1 MGPQQW
7 EESMMEE
14 IVPDV
19 FTWRWYSEPHG
30 YDFNGHF
37 LRHSEGNICID
48 PVQPSDPVLDELM
61 RMGAA
66 RILITNRNHCRA
78 ANLVRDRLGARTGIH
93 PEDAAHA
100 RGQGTDIDD
109 TLRAGERI
117 GPLDVIAAAG
127 KSPGEVALLWR
138 GRRILI
144 VGDAVIGHPPGR
156 CSLLP
161 EKVMDDPVRL
171 RRSVRA
177 LLDLEFEILLV
188 GDGVS
193 ILSGAKDRLRDLTCQ
208 FPD

>member
-1 MGPQQW
+1 
-7 EESMMEE
+7 MEE
-14 IVPDV
+14 IVPDI

-30 YDFNGHF
+30 YDFNGHL

-48 PVQPSDPVLDELM
+48 PVQPSDAVLADLM

-66 RILITNRNHCRA
+66 RIVITNRNHSRA
-78 ANLVRDRLGARTGIH
+78 ANLVRDRLGARTAIH

-100 RGQGTDIDD
+100 RGQGTDVDD
-109 TLRAGERI
+109 NLSVGETI
-117 GPLDVIAAAG
+117 GPLEVIGVAG

-138 GRRILI
+138 DRRILI
-144 VGDAVIGHPPGR
+144 VGDAVIGNPPGE

-171 RRSVRA
+171 RRNVRA
-177 LLDLEFEILLV
+177 LLNLDFETLLV

-193 ILSGAKDRLRDLTCQ
+193 ILSAAKDRLRDLTRQ